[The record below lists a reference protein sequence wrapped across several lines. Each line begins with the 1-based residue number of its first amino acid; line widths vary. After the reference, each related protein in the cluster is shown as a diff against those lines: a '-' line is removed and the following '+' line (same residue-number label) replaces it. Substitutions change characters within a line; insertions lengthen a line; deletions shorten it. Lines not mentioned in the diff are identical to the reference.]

1 MYAIKIIHFHGL
13 LLILFL
19 QLSDR
24 KFSIRRSFFKS
35 LCLSYFDRQTIWG
48 FKKMSPK
55 FRLVV
60 TIHSQPKPVKW
71 KTKEIVFV

>member
-55 FRLVV
+55 FRLVF
-60 TIHSQPKPVKW
+60 I
-71 KTKEIVFV
+71 